1 MFESLYVHFMNNID
15 SPVLLDPALFWGGFL
30 VILFYF
36 SLRGF
41 APSRELKTLPGVR
54 RCPSVF
60 SRKDAKPRRRGLK
73 VRTKLRQTLPLP
85 EESPVFEAH

>member
-1 MFESLYVHFMNNID
+1 MFESLYVHSMNNID

-41 APSRELKTLPGVR
+41 APSREPKTLPGVR
-54 RCPSVF
+54 RCQSAI
-60 SRKDAKPRRRGLK
+60 SRKDAKARRWGLK
-73 VRTKLRQTLPLP
+73 MRAKLRQTPPLP
-85 EESPVFEAH
+85 EESPAFEAH